1 MGAFLTRR
9 RNVNLWRAREAVSL
23 YFNICTDLLCLRLP
37 GATPYDERVGLLSP
51 AMLTNA
57 ATVAT
62 IGTRRITQLQYLLQ
76 LSSPTSEKAVNA
88 KFAEFSFHA
97 LR

>member
-1 MGAFLTRR
+1 M
-9 RNVNLWRAREAVSL
+9 SL
-23 YFNICTDLLCLRLP
+23 YFNLCAELLCLRLP
-37 GATPYDERVGLLSP
+37 GATPYDERAGLVSL

-76 LSSPTSEKAVNA
+76 LSSPTSENSVKP
-88 KFAEFSFHA
+88 KFAEFTFHA